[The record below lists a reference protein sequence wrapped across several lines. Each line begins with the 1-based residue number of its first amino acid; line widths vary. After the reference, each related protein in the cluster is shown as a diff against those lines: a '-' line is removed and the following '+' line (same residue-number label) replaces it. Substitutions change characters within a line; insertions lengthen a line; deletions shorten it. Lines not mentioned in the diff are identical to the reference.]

1 MKRYIW
7 TFILC
12 FFCLIVSAQ
21 TRYEVTA
28 NTFLNIRSYASTDAP
43 VLGTIN
49 KGGEVDVYEIADG
62 WAKIAYDGGYAYVS
76 SEYLKKSESNPM
88 SNPESKSFGISIF
101 MLDIGNV
108 KWMVFLILGLSVG
121 LFTIRKY
128 REEEFIGDKLLI
140 TNWILFLAVCIIELI
155 YMSAMGDNAIWF
167 CKPEKVGWLW
177 TIISFLLFGGIV
189 YNQINCFLDALAD
202 VKKNSGGDF
211 DARLGIYSWAGFAI
225 SGIISGIFFPV
236 ALPFI
241 YTAFIICQIIQ
252 IVLIFKGIVPYGGW
266 RYAFL
271 SFAIYLLGSFATI
284 AITIQFVVLL
294 LLVIIAGFLLKAFAN
309 SGNSSRGCCRSCRYS
324 SGNYCNHFHNYIDDP
339 DGTTCRYYDY

>member
-12 FFCLIVSAQ
+12 FFYLIVSAQ

-49 KGGEVDVYEIADG
+49 KGGKVEVYEITDG

-76 SEYLKKSESNPM
+76 SEYLKKSVSNPI
-88 SNPESKSFGISIF
+88 SEPEIKSFGLSKF

-121 LFTIRKY
+121 LFTIQKY

-177 TIISFLLFGGIV
+177 TIINFFLFGGIV
-189 YNQINCFLDALAD
+189 YNQIMCFFDTLEDIKD
-202 VKKNSGGDF
+202 NSGGDF
-211 DARLGIYSWAGFAI
+211 NDRLGIYSWIGVAVA
-225 SGIISGIFFPV
+225 GIISGIFFPV
-236 ALPFI
+236 ATPYIFL
-241 YTAFIICQIIQ
+241 AFAVCQVIQ
-252 IVLIFKGIVPYGGW
+252 IVLIFKGIIPYGGW

-271 SFAIYLLGSFATI
+271 YLAVYLLGALATI
-284 AITIQFVVLL
+284 LIVIQFVVLL
-294 LLVIIAGFLLKAFAN
+294 LIVILGYYLLKAFAN
-309 SGNSSRGCCRSCRYS
+309 SGYSSRGCCSSCS
-324 SGNYCNHFHNYIDDP
+324 HLNGSYCEYHHIHIYNTNSK
-339 DGTTCRYYDY
+339 TCQHYN

>member
-1 MKRYIW
+1 M
-7 TFILC
+7 

-177 TIISFLLFGGIV
+177 TIISFFLFGGIV

-202 VKKNSGGDF
+202 VKRIVEEISMPDWVYI
-211 DARLGIYSWAGFAI
+211 LG
-225 SGIISGIFFPV
+225 
-236 ALPFI
+236 
-241 YTAFIICQIIQ
+241 
-252 IVLIFKGIVPYGGW
+252 
-266 RYAFL
+266 
-271 SFAIYLLGSFATI
+271 
-284 AITIQFVVLL
+284 VVLPL
-294 LLVIIAGFLLKAFAN
+294 AELSAE
-309 SGNSSRGCCRSCRYS
+309 YS
-324 SGNYCNHFHNYIDDP
+324 FQ
-339 DGTTCRYYDY
+339 